1 MVTSGSKQ
9 DMETGRCDWC
19 EGDPLYIR
27 YHDEEWGVP
36 ERESLALFERL
47 ALEGM
52 QAGLSWRTIL
62 TKRVHMQ
69 SVFFGFDPVRLAVA
83 GVWDIENWLKDPGV
97 IRHRG
102 KLEALLDNAR
112 AMLKM
117 EEPFGEFLWSFV
129 GGTPIQNRWRALSE
143 VPSTTPASRAM
154 ADALKRRGFR
164 FVGPTICYAFMQGA
178 GLVND
183 HLVSCPAH
191 AKCAALGR

>member
-1 MVTSGSKQ
+1 MVTAGSKQ
-9 DMETGRCDWC
+9 DKEPGRCDWC

-62 TKRVHMQ
+62 AKRAHMQ
-69 SVFFGFDPVRLAVA
+69 SVFYGFDPVRLAVA
-83 GVWDIENWLKDPGV
+83 GAWDIENWLKDSRV

-102 KLEALLDNAR
+102 KLEALLANAR

-117 EEPFGEFLWSFV
+117 QEPFGEFLWSFV

-164 FVGPTICYAFMQGA
+164 FVGPTICYAFMQSA

-183 HLVSCPAH
+183 HLVGCAAH
-191 AKCAALGR
+191 ARCAALGR